1 MEGEMGEIKTV
12 GDIVDRLP
20 APRQAVT
27 PMQMLQIAIERGAD
41 VSMLEKLMGL
51 QERWEA
57 NEARKAFVA
66 AKAAFV
72 AERPT
77 IIKNK
82 TVSFGSGKSTAFDHA
97 TLDNVCNVVGPVLSR
112 HGLSASWRT
121 AQGDGGKIRV
131 SCVLTHEQGHSEEVW
146 LEGAPDTSGSK
157 NAIQAIGSA
166 VTYLSRYTL
175 LSILGLAT
183 RDQDDDARMAGMD
196 GLISPAQKEEIVSLL
211 RDTDADVK
219 RFLVYMQVDAV
230 DEIPASRFP
239 EAKAALEKKKKDKT
253 SG

>member
-1 MEGEMGEIKTV
+1 MEGEMGEVKTV

-97 TLDNVCNVVGPVLSR
+97 TLDNVCNVVGPVLSK

-121 AQGDGGKIRV
+121 AQGENGKIRV

-146 LEGAPDTSGSK
+146 LEGSPDTSGSK

-175 LSILGLAT
+175 LAILGLAT
-183 RDQDDDARMAGMD
+183 RDQDDDAHMSGMSDTISAG
-196 GLISPAQKEEIVSLL
+196 QKEELIALL
-211 RDTDADVK
+211 KETASDVK
-219 RFLVYMQVDAV
+219 KFLAWLGVPTIEELPADRFQ
-230 DEIPASRFP
+230 
-239 EAKAALEKKKKDKT
+239 EAKAKLLEKKAKVAT
-253 SG
+253 